1 MKNYSIV
8 RIGSEYVV
16 RADDKCILKVSS
28 RRQAVKLMA
37 DAAELL
43 ESQSAP
49 PLQPDAELS
58 NADDSELILVPEVL
72 LDPEVTLDPLVISD
86 LGIASASAEVS

>member
-28 RRQAVKLMA
+28 RRQAVKLVA
-37 DAAELL
+37 YAAELL

-58 NADDSELILVPEVL
+58 NADDSEVL
-72 LDPEVTLDPLVISD
+72 LDPEVTLDPLVIPD
-86 LGIASASAEVS
+86 PGIASASAEVS